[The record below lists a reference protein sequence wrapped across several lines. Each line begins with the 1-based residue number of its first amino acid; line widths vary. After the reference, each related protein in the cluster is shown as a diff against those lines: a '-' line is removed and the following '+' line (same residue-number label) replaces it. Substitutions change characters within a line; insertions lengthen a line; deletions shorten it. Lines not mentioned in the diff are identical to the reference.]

1 MANTFSGVSYS
12 NNISDYKFVIIQHGL
27 CLQCYNV
34 IVSRGLNIFIRRII
48 MKKTFIIVITGI
60 LAAMTGCGTSSGNT
74 VPTKAAVTT
83 TTAATASENTSTTA
97 AKADNKKAENSE
109 GITTAAS
116 DENTGASPVTKTDYM
131 QIAGVWYEENVLD
144 TRALIIDGD
153 GTYRLAY
160 RGGGSEYGNI
170 EIERQVLGAD
180 DVVNIWYCFYRADG
194 TLWES
199 FRLTARENMSPALVS
214 GFDSSSSVFGLA
226 DGDATGEPD
235 ATLAA
240 VKRFMGNWSYGRCY
254 ISISNNGAAEGSI
267 WTYICTYDA
276 ENDALVCNG
285 TGVNVDYVYTE
296 DGQSSYTENY
306 NNGSA
311 MFYTD
316 DNANLLWHDYNANV
330 ADGMLFTSC

>member
-1 MANTFSGVSYS
+1 
-12 NNISDYKFVIIQHGL
+12 
-27 CLQCYNV
+27 
-34 IVSRGLNIFIRRII
+34 
-48 MKKTFIIVITGI
+48 MKKTFIIAMTGL
-60 LAAMTGCGTSSGNT
+60 LAAMTGCGNT
-74 VPTKAAVTT
+74 DGSTKSENTDSAKATV
-83 TTAATASENTSTTA
+83 TTAAASASENISTTA
-97 AKADNKKAENSE
+97 AKSDNKKAESNESS
-109 GITTAAS
+109 TTAVS
-116 DENTGASPVTKTDYM
+116 DENSGASPVTKTDYM
-131 QIAGVWYEENVLD
+131 QIAGIWHEENVLD
-144 TRALIIDGD
+144 SRTLTVEGD

-170 EIERQVLGAD
+170 EIERQVLGVD
-180 DVVNIWYCFYRADG
+180 DAVNIWYCFYRADG
-194 TLWES
+194 TLWEN
-199 FRLTARENMSPALVS
+199 FRLTARENMSPVLVS
-214 GFDSSSSVFGLA
+214 GFDSNSSVFGLA

-240 VKRFMGNWSYGRCY
+240 VKRFMGNWSCGRCY
-254 ISISNNGAAEGSI
+254 ISISNNGDGTYRAEVKWSSSAAEGST

-296 DGQSSYTENY
+296 DGQGTNTEIY

-316 DNANLLWHDYNANV
+316 NNANLLWHDYYANV

>member
-1 MANTFSGVSYS
+1 MKKMLSCMAALAMLASMVSCGSTESGGTSE
-12 NNISDYKFVIIQHGL
+12 
-27 CLQCYNV
+27 NV
-34 IVSRGLNIFIRRII
+34 IPS
-48 MKKTFIIVITGI
+48 KTTTAVTTT
-60 LAAMTGCGTSSGNT
+60 AAASDSE
-74 VPTKAAVTT
+74 KTT
-83 TTAATASENTSTTA
+83 TTAA
-97 AKADNKKAENSE
+97 KAENKKNE
-109 GITTAAS
+109 DDTAAGS

-144 TRALIIDGD
+144 TRALTIDGD

-180 DVVNIWYCFYRADG
+180 DVTNIWYCFYREDG

-214 GFDSSSSVFGLA
+214 GFDSSASVFGLA

-240 VKRFMGNWSYGRCY
+240 VKRFMGNWSCGRCY
-254 ISISNNGAAEGSI
+254 ISISNNGDGTYNADVKWSSSAAEGSA

-285 TGVNVDYVYTE
+285 TGVNVHYLYTE
-296 DGQSSYTENY
+296 EGQSTNTEIY

-316 DNANLLWHDYNANV
+316 NDANLLWHDYYGNV

>member
-1 MANTFSGVSYS
+1 
-12 NNISDYKFVIIQHGL
+12 
-27 CLQCYNV
+27 
-34 IVSRGLNIFIRRII
+34 

-60 LAAMTGCGTSSGNT
+60 LAAMTGCGTNSGNT

-83 TTAATASENTSTTA
+83 TAAASASENTSTTA
-97 AKADNKKAENSE
+97 AKTDNKKAENSE
-109 GITTAAS
+109 GSTTAAS

-144 TRALIIDGD
+144 TRALTIDGD

-160 RGGGSEYGNI
+160 RGGGSEYGKI

-180 DVVNIWYCFYRADG
+180 DVTNIWYCFYREDG

-199 FRLTARENMSPALVS
+199 FRLTERENMSPALVS
-214 GFDSSSSVFGLA
+214 GFDSSASVFGLA
-226 DGDATGEPD
+226 NDDATGEPD

-240 VKRFMGNWSYGRCY
+240 VKRFIGNWSCGRCY
-254 ISISNNGAAEGSI
+254 ISISSNGDGTYNADVKWSSSAAEGGA

-316 DNANLLWHDYNANV
+316 NNANLLWHDYYANV
-330 ADGMLFTSC
+330 ADGMEFMPC

>member
-1 MANTFSGVSYS
+1 MKKMISCLATLTVLASMVSCGSTESGGASE
-12 NNISDYKFVIIQHGL
+12 
-27 CLQCYNV
+27 NV
-34 IVSRGLNIFIRRII
+34 IPS
-48 MKKTFIIVITGI
+48 KTT
-60 LAAMTGCGTSSGNT
+60 T
-74 VPTKAAVTT
+74 AVTT
-83 TTAATASENTSTTA
+83 AAADTSKDNTKATTAANT
-97 AKADNKKAENSE
+97 KAENKKNE
-109 GITTAAS
+109 NGTAADS

-144 TRALIIDGD
+144 TRALTIDGD

-160 RGGGSEYGNI
+160 RGGGSEYGKI

-180 DVVNIWYCFYRADG
+180 DVVNIWYCFYKNDG

-199 FRLTARENMSPALVS
+199 FRLTERENMSPALVS

-226 DGDATGEPD
+226 DGDASGEPD

-240 VKRFMGNWSYGRCY
+240 VKRFMGNWSCGRCY
-254 ISISNNGAAEGSI
+254 ISISSNGDGTYNADVKWSSSAAEGSA

-285 TGVNVDYVYTE
+285 TGVNVHYLYTE
-296 DGQSSYTENY
+296 EGQGTNTEIY

-316 DNANLLWHDYNANV
+316 NDANLLWHDYNANV

>member
-1 MANTFSGVSYS
+1 
-12 NNISDYKFVIIQHGL
+12 
-27 CLQCYNV
+27 
-34 IVSRGLNIFIRRII
+34 
-48 MKKTFIIVITGI
+48 MKKTFIIIAMTGI
-60 LAAMTGCGTSSGNT
+60 LAAMTGCENVSGTRSENT
-74 VPTKAAVTT
+74 VPTKADVT
-83 TTAATASENTSTTA
+83 TTAAASEKTSITAAKSDNKKSKTSESSTSVVGISEVSTTA
-97 AKADNKKAENSE
+97 E
-109 GITTAAS
+109 S
-116 DENTGASPVTKTDYM
+116 DENIGSSSVTKTDYM

-144 TRALIIDGD
+144 SRALTIDGD

-170 EIERQVLGAD
+170 EIERQVLGFD
-180 DVVNIWYCFYRADG
+180 DVTNIWYCFYKNDG

-199 FRLTARENMSPALVS
+199 FRLTERENMSPALVS
-214 GFDSSSSVFGLA
+214 GFDSNSSVFGLA
-226 DGDATGEPD
+226 ADDASGEPN

-240 VKRFMGNWSYGRCY
+240 VKRFMGNWSCGRCY
-254 ISISNNGAAEGSI
+254 ISISNNGDGTYRAEVKWSSSAAEGST

-285 TGVNVDYVYTE
+285 TGVNEHYVYTE
-296 DGQSSYTENY
+296 DGQGTNTENY

-316 DNANLLWHDYNANV
+316 NNANLLWHDYYENV

>member
-1 MANTFSGVSYS
+1 
-12 NNISDYKFVIIQHGL
+12 
-27 CLQCYNV
+27 
-34 IVSRGLNIFIRRII
+34 

-109 GITTAAS
+109 GSTTAAS

-144 TRALIIDGD
+144 TRALTIDGD

-160 RGGGSEYGNI
+160 RGGGSEYGKI

-180 DVVNIWYCFYRADG
+180 DVTNIWYCFYREDG

-214 GFDSSSSVFGLA
+214 GFDSSASVFGLA

-240 VKRFMGNWSYGRCY
+240 VKRFMGNWSCGRCY
-254 ISISNNGAAEGSI
+254 ISISSNGDGTYNADVKWSSSAAEGSA
-267 WTYICTYDA
+267 WTYICTYDT

-316 DNANLLWHDYNANV
+316 NNANLLWHDYYANV
-330 ADGMLFTSC
+330 ADGMEFMPC

>member
-1 MANTFSGVSYS
+1 MA
-12 NNISDYKFVIIQHGL
+12 
-27 CLQCYNV
+27 LQAENR
-34 IVSRGLNIFIRRII
+34 ITLIRRII
-48 MKKTFIIVITGI
+48 MKKTFIIIAMTGI
-60 LAAMTGCGTSSGNT
+60 LAAMTGCGNT
-74 VPTKAAVTT
+74 GDTRSENPIPTKAAVTT
-83 TTAATASENTSTTA
+83 TAAASASENTSTTA
-97 AKADNKKAENSE
+97 AKTDNKKAENSE
-109 GITTAAS
+109 VSTTAAS

-144 TRALIIDGD
+144 TRALTIDGD

-160 RGGGSEYGNI
+160 SGGGSEYGNI

-180 DVVNIWYCFYRADG
+180 DVTNIWYSFYRADG

-226 DGDATGEPD
+226 DDDASGEPD

-240 VKRFMGNWSYGRCY
+240 VKRFMGNWSCGRCY
-254 ISISNNGAAEGSI
+254 ISISNNGDGTYRAEVQWSSSAAEGSI

-285 TGVNVDYVYTE
+285 TGVNVNYLYTE
-296 DGQSSYTENY
+296 EGQSTNTEIY

-316 DNANLLWHDYNANV
+316 NDANLLWHDYYGNV

>member
-1 MANTFSGVSYS
+1 MKKMLSCMAALAMLASMVSCGSTESGGTSE
-12 NNISDYKFVIIQHGL
+12 
-27 CLQCYNV
+27 NV
-34 IVSRGLNIFIRRII
+34 IPS
-48 MKKTFIIVITGI
+48 KTTTAVTTT
-60 LAAMTGCGTSSGNT
+60 AAASDSEN
-74 VPTKAAVTT
+74 TT
-83 TTAATASENTSTTA
+83 TTAA
-97 AKADNKKAENSE
+97 KAENKKNE
-109 GITTAAS
+109 DDTAAGS

-144 TRALIIDGD
+144 TRALTIDGD

-180 DVVNIWYCFYRADG
+180 DVTNIWYCFYREDG

-214 GFDSSSSVFGLA
+214 GFDSSASVFGLA

-240 VKRFMGNWSYGRCY
+240 VKRFMGNWSCGRCY
-254 ISISNNGAAEGSI
+254 ISISNNGDGTYNADVKWSSSAAEGSA

-285 TGVNVDYVYTE
+285 TGVNVHYLYTE
-296 DGQSSYTENY
+296 EGQSTNTEIY

-316 DNANLLWHDYNANV
+316 NDANLLWHDYYGNV

>member
-1 MANTFSGVSYS
+1 MALQAE
-12 NNISDYKFVIIQHGL
+12 NIITL
-27 CLQCYNV
+27 
-34 IVSRGLNIFIRRII
+34 IRRII
-48 MKKTFIIVITGI
+48 MKKTFIIIAMTGI
-60 LAAMTGCGTSSGNT
+60 LAAMTGCGNT
-74 VPTKAAVTT
+74 GDTRSENPIPTKAAVTT
-83 TTAATASENTSTTA
+83 TAAASASENTSTTA
-97 AKADNKKAENSE
+97 AKTDNKKADNEKSE
-109 GITTAAS
+109 SSTTAAS

-144 TRALIIDGD
+144 TRALTIDGD

-170 EIERQVLGAD
+170 KIERQVLGAD
-180 DVVNIWYCFYRADG
+180 DVVNIWYCFYKNDG

-199 FRLTARENMSPALVS
+199 FRLTERGNMSPALVS

-240 VKRFMGNWSYGRCY
+240 VKRFMGNWSCGRCY
-254 ISISNNGAAEGSI
+254 ISISSNGDGTYNADVKWSSSAAEGSA

-316 DNANLLWHDYNANV
+316 NDANLLWHDYYGNV